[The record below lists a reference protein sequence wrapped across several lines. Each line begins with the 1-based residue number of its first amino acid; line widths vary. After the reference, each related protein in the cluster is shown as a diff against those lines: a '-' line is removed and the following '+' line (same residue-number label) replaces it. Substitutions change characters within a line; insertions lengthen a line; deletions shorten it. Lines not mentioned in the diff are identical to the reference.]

1 MFIIV
6 VVVLKVHLVP
16 EVKSRDTNVPRVL
29 LLLVNDSHSLLV
41 PKVKPRNTSDI
52 SYFYF
57 SILQICLII
66 Y

>member
-6 VVVLKVHLVP
+6 VVVPKVHLVP

-29 LLLVNDSHSLLV
+29 LLLVSDSHSLLL

-52 SYFYF
+52 S
-57 SILQICLII
+57 
-66 Y
+66 